1 MTINSATRKA
11 GPFLGDGVTTVFPF
25 TFKVFTKNDVQV
37 TLTSSSGAETQ
48 LALDSN
54 YTVAVNGD
62 QTVSPGGTV
71 TYPATLATGY
81 KLTITGALP
90 NLQPTSLPNN
100 GPFYPKTIEDAEDR
114 AIILIQQLQ
123 EKVDR
128 SIKVNVSDTPLAP
141 LPTAGS
147 RANSVLG
154 FDAIGGV
161 TTLPLPASVGAGDM
175 RVDTF
180 VGGVDFTA
188 GVTTSL
194 NLSRAPGNPANLE
207 IFFDGAFQGPDQWS
221 LSGAVVTF
229 TSAIPAGIS
238 KVFARSGTTL
248 STQIPP
254 TKSVGDSQLIWG
266 TSLGKVVSTRAEL
279 KALDTTTYQRAFVLG
294 YSAAGDL
301 GGLGPVYFSST
312 SALADNGGSI
322 TTPNV
327 GSGNWLMMNTSRLN
341 PFMFGAKG
349 DKVTDDTAAIQAC
362 YNAVPIG
369 GTFRL
374 PVAPGLAYI
383 VSTQPGGY
391 CLDFSRFVHIEAEG
405 FFSALQPAAGTTS
418 NTVRLKPVVGGG
430 YWGMKWEGLTLGD
443 PFTGTRAGLNGIF
456 IDTQVDGSQLPAG
469 IFRNL
474 NVMTG
479 SVVGGVGIL
488 HINSSV
494 GANINGGMYGTSFE
508 DCIVKGGF
516 NLQGSGDSNV
526 IKRALISG
534 PNVGVYFSLTAGAS
548 LLTLEDCN
556 ITSTGGAVLAD
567 SGSRFK
573 MYHCNCEQIQPFTQ
587 SITGFTTDCMVNV
600 RGSNGTM
607 STPEIVGNHF
617 GLFSGVPNSAVVRIN
632 NVIGGKADGNVLLN
646 SNSAPTGFIVSNS
659 TNFRIGDG
667 NTYGTAIVTTGAKV
681 SDTGT
686 GTMGVYKPLASTLI
700 NAWSQSPVSPTATFV
715 SFKTCAGEVIVD
727 GKLSG
732 GTVTSGTAFAMLPA
746 GHAPLET
753 REFPVVTYNGATL
766 VPGHVRIE
774 TDGTMRIM
782 SGQNTAM
789 YLSGIRFMAADLADA
804 TSDL

>member
-1 MTINSATRKA
+1 MTVTTTNSRITYV
-11 GPFLGDGVTTVFPF
+11 GDGSTTVFPF
-25 TFKVFTKNDVQV
+25 PYYF
-37 TLTSSSGAETQ
+37 L
-48 LALDSN
+48 
-54 YTVAVNGD
+54 
-62 QTVSPGGTV
+62 
-71 TYPATLATGY
+71 LATDLVVY
-81 KLTITGALP
+81 V
-90 NLQPTSLPNN
+90 NSVLQPTGYNVSGQDSGGNVNFTVAPAV
-100 GPFYPKTIEDAEDR
+100 GATI
-114 AIILIQQLQ
+114 IILRDPDKYQNTKLPPNDPFPAKSVETGLDKLTMLVQRIYDRLTRIIQFPD
-123 EKVDR
+123 VD
-128 SIKVNVSDTPLAP
+128 T
-141 LPTAGS
+141 
-147 RANSVLG
+147 NSVATLPAASARVSQLLG
-154 FDAIGGV
+154 FDSLGNPSMYPV
-161 TTLPLPASVGAGDM
+161 TASVGAGDM

-180 VGGVDFTA
+180 TAGIDFTTA
-188 GVTTSL
+188 GTTTQL
-194 NLSRAPGNPANLE
+194 TLSRAPGNPANLE

>member
-1 MTINSATRKA
+1 MTVTTTNSRITYV
-11 GPFLGDGVTTVFPF
+11 GDGSTTVFPF
-25 TFKVFTKNDVQV
+25 PYYF
-37 TLTSSSGAETQ
+37 L
-48 LALDSN
+48 
-54 YTVAVNGD
+54 
-62 QTVSPGGTV
+62 
-71 TYPATLATGY
+71 LATDLVVY
-81 KLTITGALP
+81 V
-90 NLQPTSLPNN
+90 NSVLQPTGYNVSGAGQDSGGNVNFTVAPAV
-100 GPFYPKTIEDAEDR
+100 GATI
-114 AIILIQQLQ
+114 IILRDPDKYQNTKLPPNDPFPAKLVETGLDKLTMLVQRIYDRLTRIIQFPD
-123 EKVDR
+123 VD
-128 SIKVNVSDTPLAP
+128 T
-141 LPTAGS
+141 
-147 RANSVLG
+147 NSVATLPAASARVSQLLG
-154 FDAIGGV
+154 FDSLGNPSMYPV
-161 TTLPLPASVGAGDM
+161 TASVGAGDM

-180 VGGVDFTA
+180 TAGIDFTTA
-188 GVTTSL
+188 GTTTQL
-194 NLSRAPGNPANLE
+194 TLSRAPGNPANLE